1 MLLYIRCYNRFI
13 ENEAFNMT
21 IRDKKPLLKQIIL
34 FVFTGVIATLIDFGI
49 YTLLVYIGIHYM
61 TANIF
66 SFCISLIANYIL
78 SMKLVFKGKKERKKA
93 TEFIIFAVLSII
105 GLGIS
110 NICLWFCLDF
120 IHIETMLQLND
131 TIAAMIAKV
140 IATCIVLVYNF
151 ISRKIFLEEK

>member
-1 MLLYIRCYNRFI
+1 MAN
-13 ENEAFNMT
+13 
-21 IRDKKPLLKQIIL
+21 KKKLLKQIIL
-34 FVFTGVIATLIDFGI
+34 FVFTGVVATLIDFGI
-49 YTLLVYIGIHYM
+49 YTLLVYMGVHYM
-61 TANIF
+61 TSNIF
-66 SFCISLIANYIL
+66 GFCISLIANYIL

-120 IHIETMLQLND
+120 IHIGSILELSDNL
-131 TIAAMIAKV
+131 AAMLSKA

-151 ISRKIFLEEK
+151 VSRKIFLEEKNNKI